1 MKEISI
7 KDFEGIHIGQAE
19 DLDAATGV
27 TVVWSENG
35 FNAGLDVRGGGP
47 ALRESGLLDPLTNEH
62 AIHAVV
68 LAGGSAFG
76 LDAAGGVQKY
86 LEERGIGYDVGVT
99 RVPLVCQA
107 DIFDLSVGRADVRP
121 NPAMAYQACVNSEAD
136 NYRDGSVGA
145 GTGATIGKYFGLK
158 RCTKSGIGSYAVQM
172 GNFKI
177 GALVVVN
184 AFGDVYENGRQIAGL
199 RGADGTGLCSTL
211 ETMFDSVS
219 LPENMFV
226 GNTTLG
232 IILTNAVFD
241 KKALCKIAS
250 VANNG
255 YACSIR
261 PVNTNADGDCIFAL
275 SCGNEK
281 VSADL
286 AGAAAAEVMSKAVV
300 RAIKNA
306 ESLCGI
312 PAYRDL

>member
-19 DLDAATGV
+19 DLAAATGI
-27 TVVWSENG
+27 TVLWSEAG
-35 FNAGLDVRGGGP
+35 FDAGLDIRGGGP

-62 AIHAVV
+62 KIHAVV
-68 LAGGSAFG
+68 LGGGSAFG

-86 LEERGIGYDVGVT
+86 LEERGIGYDVGVA

-107 DIFDLSVGRADVRP
+107 DIFDLSVGRSDVRP
-121 NPAMAYQACVNSEAD
+121 DREMAYRACVNSEAD

-145 GTGATIGKYFGLK
+145 GTGATIGKYYGIK

-184 AFGDVYENGRQIAGL
+184 AFGDVYEDGKQIAGL
-199 RGADGTGLCSTL
+199 RGPDGSGLCSTL
-211 ETMFDSVS
+211 DVMFDSVS

-232 IILTNAVFD
+232 IIVTNASFA
-241 KKALCKIAS
+241 KKELCRIAS
-250 VANNG
+250 MANNG
-255 YACSIR
+255 YANAIK
-261 PVNTNADGDCIFAL
+261 PVNTSADGDCIFAL
-275 SCGNEK
+275 AAGEEQ

-286 AGAAAAEVMSKAVV
+286 AGAAAAEVMAKAVV
-300 RAIKNA
+300 RAIRNA

-312 PAYRDL
+312 PALRDL